1 VTTLGGACG
10 GGFTRAL
17 AVGTAFGS
25 GVAEGRTGSVRVTP
39 AAPQAVPKSQK
50 QQAENRS
57 ARGAVTE
64 AATLASEN
72 GSYYLPAMITRVL
85 LVLAG
90 LSALS
95 LAACGSKGSVAV
107 SMEITAPRLEV
118 VSSAVGADASG
129 GFTLR
134 LALGEEAP
142 EATEIALG
150 TFSLQRGSTQLLAPL
165 PLSGATFPV
174 RLAVG
179 EQKTFALT
187 FADGTEPSV
196 ADTLCDG
203 PLSVLGAVSDSA
215 SGDQPT
221 SIQSPEFSADC
232 SR

>member
-1 VTTLGGACG
+1 MTLGSACGGRLTLALAAGGLLGSACG
-10 GGFTRAL
+10 GG
-17 AVGTAFGS
+17 
-25 GVAEGRTGSVRVTP
+25 RTGSTRVTP
-39 AAPQAVPKSQK
+39 AAPQAVPRSQQ

-72 GSYYLPAMITRVL
+72 GSYYLPPMITRVL

-95 LAACGSKGSVAV
+95 LAGCGSKGSVAV

-118 VSSAVGADASG
+118 ESSAVGADASG

-142 EATEIALG
+142 EATEITLG
-150 TFSLQRGSTQLLAPL
+150 TFALQRGSTQLLTPL

-179 EQKTFALT
+179 EQKTFALN
-187 FADGTEPSV
+187 FAESTELSV
-196 ADTLCDG
+196 ADTLCDAS
-203 PLSVLGAVSDSA
+203 LSVLGAVSDSA

-221 SIQSPEFSADC
+221 SIQSAEFSADC